1 MTDLSRHVD
10 ASASYLVTGGAGF
23 IGSHLVEHLLAG
35 GGRVRVVDDFSTGR
49 RENLTPFLD
58 RIGLVEGDI
67 TDVEVCRRASQGVDV
82 VFHQAA
88 LPSVPR
94 SVIDPVR
101 SHAVNATGTLNVLL
115 AAKEAGARRV
125 VYASSSSAYGD
136 TPTLPKREDQSPSP
150 RSPYAVAKLTGE
162 HYVRSFPG
170 VYGVEG
176 VALRY
181 FNIFGPRQSPNSA
194 YAAVIP
200 LFAAAA
206 MAGESPTINGDGEQ
220 TRDFT
225 YIDNAVLANL
235 LAASAPAEK
244 VSGEVFNVG
253 CGDRIS
259 ENQLWQE
266 IRRVLGAS
274 VEPVYGPPRAGDVRD
289 SLASLD
295 HIRERAGYEV
305 LVTLE
310 DGIRRTVEWI
320 RDRSPPSTTP
330 SLDRLPLP

>member
-1 MTDLSRHVD
+1 
-10 ASASYLVTGGAGF
+10 
-23 IGSHLVEHLLAG
+23 
-35 GGRVRVVDDFSTGR
+35 
-49 RENLTPFLD
+49 
-58 RIGLVEGDI
+58 
-67 TDVEVCRRASQGVDV
+67 
-82 VFHQAA
+82 
-88 LPSVPR
+88 
-94 SVIDPVR
+94 
-101 SHAVNATGTLNVLL
+101 
-115 AAKEAGARRV
+115 
-125 VYASSSSAYGD
+125 
-136 TPTLPKREDQSPSP
+136 
-150 RSPYAVAKLTGE
+150 VAKLTGE

-170 VYGVEG
+170 VYGLDG

-181 FNIFGPRQSPNSA
+181 FNIFGPRQDPNSP

-259 ENQLWQE
+259 VNQLWRE
-266 IRRVLGAS
+266 IQAVLGTS
-274 VEPVYGPPRAGDVRD
+274 VDAVHGPPRPGDVRD

-295 HIRERAGYEV
+295 HIRERAGYEPV
-305 LVTLE
+305 VELD
-310 DGIRRTVEWI
+310 DGIRRTVDWI
-320 RDRSPPSTTP
+320 KAEAGSTP
-330 SLDRLPLP
+330 